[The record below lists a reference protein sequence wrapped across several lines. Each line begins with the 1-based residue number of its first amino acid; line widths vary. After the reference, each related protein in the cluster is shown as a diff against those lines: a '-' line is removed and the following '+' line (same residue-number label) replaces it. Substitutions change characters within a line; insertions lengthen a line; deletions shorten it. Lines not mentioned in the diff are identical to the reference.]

1 MERLLVVD
9 EAADFLRVNSQT
21 IRRWVREGRLRALWS
36 GRQLV
41 FNEQE
46 LREFLQPAG
55 TMPKT

>member
-41 FNEQE
+41 FTEQE

>member
-1 MERLLVVD
+1 MEQLLVVD

-41 FNEQE
+41 FTEQE

-55 TMPKT
+55 MMPKT